1 MKESAIAAL
10 EQVRNEQRSIRDAAP
25 APEQHTPRGRD
36 VVKRDVVGALRFLVL
51 PTAALVLVGAG
62 APGRLELGAR
72 IYALLVCGV
81 ALVVLVRAV
90 RRADPPETPLRDP
103 AGSTDRGRRPPP
115 SLARLE
121 QLAALGVASSFDL
134 QYRLLPPLRSIAGG
148 ILASRRRVELDRDPE
163 AARRILG
170 DETWEL
176 VRPAR
181 PAPQDRV
188 SRGIDPTELTRAV
201 ESLERV

>member
-1 MKESAIAAL
+1 M
-10 EQVRNEQRSIRDAAP
+10 
-25 APEQHTPRGRD
+25 
-36 VVKRDVVGALRFLVL
+36 KRDIVGALRFLVL
-51 PTAALVLVGAG
+51 PTVALVVIGGG
-62 APGRLELGAR
+62 APGRLELAAR

-103 AGSTDRGRRPPP
+103 AGSADRGRRPPP

-134 QYRLLPPLRSIAGG
+134 QYRLLPPLRSIAAGL
-148 ILASRRRVELDRDPE
+148 LASRRRVELDGEPE
-163 AARRILG
+163 TARRILG
-170 DETWEL
+170 DDVWDL

-188 SRGIDPTELTRAV
+188 SRGISPSELTRVV
-201 ESLERV
+201 ETLERV

>member
-1 MKESAIAAL
+1 M
-10 EQVRNEQRSIRDAAP
+10 
-25 APEQHTPRGRD
+25 
-36 VVKRDVVGALRFLVL
+36 KRDVVGALRFLAL
-51 PTAALVLVGAG
+51 PTVALVLVAAG
-62 APGRLELGAR
+62 APGRLELAAR

-90 RRADPPETPLRDP
+90 RRTDPPETPLRDT
-103 AGSTDRGRRPPP
+103 ASSARHARQPPP

-134 QYRLLPPLRSIAGG
+134 QYRFLPPLRSIAAGV
-148 ILASRRRVELDRDPE
+148 LASRRRVELDRDAE
-163 AARRILG
+163 TARQILG

-188 SRGIDPTELTRAV
+188 SRGISPTELTRVVA
-201 ESLERV
+201 SLERV

>member
-1 MKESAIAAL
+1 
-10 EQVRNEQRSIRDAAP
+10 
-25 APEQHTPRGRD
+25 
-36 VVKRDVVGALRFLVL
+36 VKRDVAAALRLLAVPTVVVVL
-51 PTAALVLVGAG
+51 IAG
-62 APGRLELGAR
+62 GTPGRLELAAR

-81 ALVVLVRAV
+81 ALVVAVRAV

-103 AGSTDRGRRPPP
+103 ASSAAHTRRPPT

-121 QLAALGVASSFDL
+121 QLTALGVASSFDL
-134 QYRLLPPLRSIAGG
+134 QYRLLPPLRSITGG
-148 ILASRRRVELDRDPE
+148 LLSLRRRIELDGDPD

-170 DETWEL
+170 DETWDL

-181 PAPQDRV
+181 PAPHDRV
-188 SRGIDPTELTRAV
+188 SRGISPAALTRVV

>member
-1 MKESAIAAL
+1 M
-10 EQVRNEQRSIRDAAP
+10 
-25 APEQHTPRGRD
+25 
-36 VVKRDVVGALRFLVL
+36 KRDIVDALRFLVL
-51 PTAALVLVGAG
+51 PTVALVLVGGG
-62 APGRLELGAR
+62 APGRLELAAR

-103 AGSTDRGRRPPP
+103 ASSADRTRRPPP

-148 ILASRRRVELDRDPE
+148 LLASRRRVELDEDTE
-163 AARRILG
+163 TARRILG
-170 DETWEL
+170 DETWDL
-176 VRPAR
+176 VRSGR

-188 SRGIDPTELTRAV
+188 SRGLSPEGLTRV
-201 ESLERV
+201 VDSLERV

>member
-1 MKESAIAAL
+1 M
-10 EQVRNEQRSIRDAAP
+10 
-25 APEQHTPRGRD
+25 
-36 VVKRDVVGALRFLVL
+36 KRDVVGALRFLVL
-51 PTAALVLVGAG
+51 PTVALVLVGGG
-62 APGRLELGAR
+62 APGRLELAAR

-81 ALVVLVRAV
+81 ALVVLIRAV
-90 RRADPPETPLRDP
+90 RRADPPETPLRGP
-103 AGSTDRGRRPPP
+103 ASSDDRRRRPPS

-134 QYRLLPPLRSIAGG
+134 QYRFLPSLRSIAAGL
-148 ILASRRRVELDRDPE
+148 LASRRRVELDGDPE
-163 AARRILG
+163 AGRRILG
-170 DETWEL
+170 DETWDL

-188 SRGIDPTELTRAV
+188 SRGISPTELTRVV

>member
-1 MKESAIAAL
+1 
-10 EQVRNEQRSIRDAAP
+10 VR
-25 APEQHTPRGRD
+25 G
-36 VVKRDVVGALRFLVL
+36 DVVGALRFLAL
-51 PTAALVLVGAG
+51 PTLALVLVGGA
-62 APGRLELGAR
+62 APGSLELAAR

-81 ALVVLVRAV
+81 TLVVLVRAV
-90 RRADPPETPLRDP
+90 GRADPPETPLRDP
-103 AGSTDRGRRPPP
+103 ASSTRGRRRPPS

-148 ILASRRRVELDRDPE
+148 LLASRRRVDLDGDGE
-163 AARRILG
+163 NARRILG
-170 DETWEL
+170 DETWDL

-188 SRGIDPTELTRAV
+188 SRGISPEELTRVV

>member
-1 MKESAIAAL
+1 M
-10 EQVRNEQRSIRDAAP
+10 
-25 APEQHTPRGRD
+25 
-36 VVKRDVVGALRFLVL
+36 KRDVIGAARFLVL
-51 PTAALVLVGAG
+51 PTFALVLVAGG
-62 APGRLELGAR
+62 APGRLELAAR
-72 IYALLVCGV
+72 LYALLVCGV

-90 RRADPPETPLRDP
+90 RRADPPETALRTSVSS
-103 AGSTDRGRRPPP
+103 ADRGRRPPP

-148 ILASRRRVELDRDPE
+148 LLASRRRVELDGDPE
-163 AARRILG
+163 AARYILG
-170 DETWEL
+170 DETWDL

-188 SRGIDPTELTRAV
+188 SRGIKPAELTHVV